1 MSFHKQRCG
10 VVEAGL
16 SDRAFPMEAI
26 VLAGGFGTRLAS
38 VVQGVPKVL
47 APVGNRPF
55 LELLLRR
62 LKQRGMQRV
71 ILSVGYLASMI
82 RERFGEQFEGVELA
96 YAIEDEPLG
105 TGGAT
110 RKALTMAQHDTVFVM
125 NGDTFVDLDYAA
137 MLSHHIDLE
146 GVASIA
152 VANTDD
158 CTRYGRMITREGR
171 VVGFTE
177 KGQSGPGQ
185 ISVGTY
191 LMNRDLF
198 APYNMPAAFSL
209 EQDFFVPNIKQ
220 LRPLA
225 FATSG
230 YFIDIGIP
238 EDLAR
243 AQSEL
248 K

>member
-1 MSFHKQRCG
+1 
-10 VVEAGL
+10 
-16 SDRAFPMEAI
+16 MEAI

-38 VVQGVPKVL
+38 AIQGIPKVL

-62 LKQRGMQRV
+62 LKQKGMRRA

-82 RERFGEQFEGVELA
+82 RERFGEQFDEMELA
-96 YAIEDEPLG
+96 YSVEDEPLG
-105 TGGAT
+105 TGGAAL
-110 RKALTMAQHDTVFVM
+110 RALTLACSASVFVL
-125 NGDTFVDLDYAA
+125 NGDTFVDIDYAA
-137 MLSHHIDLE
+137 MLSRHIDL
-146 GVASIA
+146 GATASLA
-152 VANTDD
+152 VAEVAD
-158 CTRYGRMITREGR
+158 CTRFGRILMQEDR
-171 VVGFTE
+171 VAGFAE

-185 ISVGTY
+185 ISVGAY
-191 LMNRDLF
+191 VMNRDVF
-198 APYNMPAAFSL
+198 APYNMPTAFSL
-209 EQDFFVPNIKQ
+209 EKDFFVPHIRQ

-225 FATSG
+225 FVTSG

>member
-1 MSFHKQRCG
+1 MS
-10 VVEAGL
+10 
-16 SDRAFPMEAI
+16 DYAFPMEAI

-47 APVGNRPF
+47 APVGKRPF

-62 LKQRGMQRV
+62 LKLRGMQRV
-71 ILSVGYLASMI
+71 ILSVGYMASMI
-82 RERFGEQFEGVELA
+82 RECFGEQFEGMELA

-110 RKALTMAQHDTVFVM
+110 LRALTMAHCDTVFVM

-137 MLSHHIDLE
+137 MLSHHIALE
-146 GVASIA
+146 GIASIA
-152 VANTDD
+152 AANADD
-158 CTRYGRMITREGR
+158 CARYGRMITREER

-177 KGQSGPGQ
+177 KGHSGPGQ

-191 LMNRDLF
+191 VMNRDMF
-198 APYNMPAAFSL
+198 APYHMPAAFSL
-209 EQDFFVPNIKQ
+209 EQDFFVPHIKQ
-220 LRPLA
+220 VRPLA
-225 FATSG
+225 FVTSG
-230 YFIDIGIP
+230 YFIDIGVP

-243 AQSEL
+243 AQGEL